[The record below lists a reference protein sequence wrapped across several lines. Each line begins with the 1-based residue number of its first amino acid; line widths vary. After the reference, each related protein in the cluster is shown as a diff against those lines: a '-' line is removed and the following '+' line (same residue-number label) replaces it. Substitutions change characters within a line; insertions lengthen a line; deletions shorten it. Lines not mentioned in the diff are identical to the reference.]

1 MKQRP
6 CRWPQASRMGIFCY
20 DMATIDF
27 TRNGDEWTAEATVHG
42 DYVVHIERKGPGK
55 FSLMQRSTQSGQ
67 WAPCWPMSGQMV
79 YNAGQVIDHAFG
91 HGVYPSGGMHIRF
104 ISGSEVTMA
113 EINEGA

>member
-1 MKQRP
+1 
-6 CRWPQASRMGIFCY
+6 MGIFCY

-55 FSLMQRSTQSGQ
+55 FSIMQRSTQSGQ
-67 WAPCWPMSGQMV
+67 WSPCWPMPGQMV
-79 YNAGQVIDHAFG
+79 CNAGQVIDHAFG